1 MREKYETLSL
11 AVLRELA
18 KARELKG
25 VTGLKKADLIDRM
38 VAEDEKLKGQNEQT
52 SQDGQE

>member
-52 SQDGQE
+52 I